1 MAILQAPAS
10 TMSSLI
16 RALAAFSLLAG
27 SALAAEPP
35 AVTNA
40 WVRATPPG
48 ARTAAAYL
56 TMTSPAGGDRLVGAS
71 TPAAGAVEIHTQ
83 VAEGGV
89 SRMARLAELELPAG
103 EAVRLEPGG
112 LHLMLIDLAMP
123 LEPGAKVPLSLRFA
137 GAGDLKLEV
146 PVVDARAGAP
156 HAH

>member
-1 MAILQAPAS
+1 M
-10 TMSSLI
+10 
-16 RALAAFSLLAG
+16 
-27 SALAAEPP
+27 AAEPP

-56 TMTSPAGGDRLVGAS
+56 TITSPAPGDRLVGAA
-71 TPAAGAVEIHTQ
+71 TPAAGAVEIHTH

-89 SRMARLAELELPAG
+89 QRMVRLAELERPAG
-103 EAVRLEPGG
+103 AAVRLEPGG

-123 LEPGAKVPLSLRFA
+123 LEPGFRVPLSLRFA
-137 GAGDLKLEV
+137 GAGHVVLEV

>member
-1 MAILQAPAS
+1 MN
-10 TMSSLI
+10 SLI
-16 RALAAFSLLAG
+16 RALAALSLSAG
-27 SALAAEPP
+27 AAAAAEPP
-35 AVTNA
+35 AVTDA
-40 WVRATPPG
+40 WIRATPPG

-56 TMTSPAGGDRLVGAS
+56 TMTGPAAGDRLVGAA

-89 SRMARLAELELPAG
+89 QRMARLAELTLPAG
-103 EAVRLEPGG
+103 EAVRFEPGG

-137 GAGDLKLEV
+137 GAGDIELEV

-156 HAH
+156 EKH